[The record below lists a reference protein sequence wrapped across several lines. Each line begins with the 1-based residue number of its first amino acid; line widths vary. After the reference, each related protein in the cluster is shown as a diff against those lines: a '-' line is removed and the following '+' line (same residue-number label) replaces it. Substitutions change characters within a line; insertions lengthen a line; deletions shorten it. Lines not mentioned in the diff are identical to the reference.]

1 MMLTISTQIPY
12 NQEPEIIPDETRG
25 VAMPLA
31 NGWTVVLIDDEADIR
46 DVMTLSL
53 QDSGYRVLTAPDGQ
67 SGIRLCEAHS
77 PQMVITDIRMPGLD
91 GIQVLKII
99 KERWPDIEVIVAT
112 AFGEMDLAI
121 RALQLDASDF
131 ITKPIGDSALFLALN
146 RAQFRYTSR
155 KQIQDY
161 TRLLENENART
172 SQELAATI
180 AFQKNL
186 IESSM
191 DGILGCNESGRVMI
205 FNKAME
211 KLLGYA
217 KKDALDHLGLDQVF
231 PPDERI
237 RFNSVLSSEAYGG
250 KNRLFL
256 HETSL
261 LTRTGNRIPVQ
272 ISAAVLTE
280 EKTISGLVCFVR
292 DLREL
297 RRLEQE
303 MSDQARILH
312 QDKMMSLG
320 RLAASVVHE
329 INNPLAGILNYIC
342 LMRRILDRGQLAADQ
357 QDKFKQHLELVE
369 SETRRCAQIVSGL
382 LTFSRKSPPAFT
394 QVQVDDLI
402 SRSILLSQHK
412 IQLSRISKTVSI
424 PSSLPPVIGDFNQL
438 QQCLIN
444 LLFNAIDAMPDGGT
458 LDISAG
464 ADLAQQ
470 EVFIQVTDSGP
481 GIPPQ
486 DLPHIFEPFY
496 TTKSEGYGVGL
507 GLSTVYGIMERH
519 HGSVQVESQAGKGTT
534 FTLKLPVEERNHE
547 NHPV

>member
-1 MMLTISTQIPY
+1 
-12 NQEPEIIPDETRG
+12 
-25 VAMPLA
+25 MPLA
-31 NGWTVVLIDDEADIR
+31 NGWTVVLMDDEADIR
-46 DVMTLSL
+46 DIMTLSL

-67 SGIRLCEAHS
+67 SGVRLCEEFS
-77 PQMVITDIRMPGLD
+77 PQIVITDIRMPGMD
-91 GIQVLKII
+91 GIQVLQVL
-99 KERWPDIEVIVAT
+99 KERLPDIEVIVAT

-131 ITKPIGDSALFLALN
+131 ITKPIGDSALFLALS
-146 RAQFRYTSR
+146 RAQQRYTSR
-155 KQIQDY
+155 KQIKDY
-161 TRLLENENART
+161 TRLLETENART

-180 AFQKNL
+180 TFQKNL

-191 DGILGCNESGRVMI
+191 DGILGCNETGKVMI

-211 KLLGYA
+211 RLLGYA
-217 KKDALDHLGLDQVF
+217 KKDALDHLSLDQVF

-237 RFNSVLSSEAYGG
+237 RFNSLLTSEAYGG

-261 LTRTGNRIPVQ
+261 LTRTGSRIPVQ
-272 ISAAVLTE
+272 ISAAVLIE
-280 EKTISGLVCFVR
+280 EKAVSGLVCFIR

-342 LMRRILDRGQLAADQ
+342 LMRRILDRGQLAVDQ
-357 QDKFKQHLELVE
+357 QDKFKHHLELVE
-369 SETRRCAQIVSGL
+369 SETRRCSQIVSGL
-382 LTFSRKSPPAFT
+382 LTFSRKSPPSFT
-394 QVQVDDLI
+394 QFQVEDLI
-402 SRSILLSQHK
+402 NRCMLLSQHK
-412 IQLSRISKTVSI
+412 IQLGRISNTVII
-424 PSSLPPVIGDFNQL
+424 PPSLPLVTGDFNQL

-444 LLFNAIDAMPDGGT
+444 LLFNSVDAMPDGGT
-458 LDISAG
+458 LEISAD
-464 ADLAQQ
+464 ADLSQKM
-470 EVFIQVTDSGP
+470 VFIQVKDSGP
-481 GIPPQ
+481 GISPS

-519 HGSVQVESQAGKGTT
+519 HGSVQVESQLGKGTT
-534 FTLKLPVEERNHE
+534 FTLKLPVEERGHE
-547 NHPV
+547 IRSA

>member
-1 MMLTISTQIPY
+1 
-12 NQEPEIIPDETRG
+12 
-25 VAMPLA
+25 MPLT
-31 NGWTVVLIDDEADIR
+31 NGWTIVLIDDEADIR

-53 QDSGYRVLTAPDGQ
+53 QDSGYRVLSAPDGQ
-67 SGIRLCEAHS
+67 SGIRLCEDHN
-77 PQMVITDIRMPGLD
+77 PQMVITDIRMPGMD
-91 GIQVLKII
+91 GIQVLQVL
-99 KERWPDIEVIVAT
+99 KERLPDIEVIVAT

-131 ITKPIGDSALFLALN
+131 ITKPIGDSALFLALS
-146 RAQFRYTSR
+146 RAQQRYTSR
-155 KQIQDY
+155 KQIKDY
-161 TRLLENENART
+161 TRLLETENART
-172 SQELAATI
+172 TQELSATI

-191 DGILGCNESGRVMI
+191 DGILGCNETGKVMI

-211 KLLGYA
+211 RLLGYA
-217 KKDALDHLGLDQVF
+217 KKDALDLGLDQVF
-231 PPDERI
+231 PPEERI
-237 RFNSVLSSEAYGG
+237 RFNSVLASEAYGG

-261 LTRTGNRIPVQ
+261 LTRTGSRIPVQ
-272 ISAAVLTE
+272 ISAAVLTVD
-280 EKTISGLVCFVR
+280 KTISGLVCFIR

-342 LMRRILDRGQLAADQ
+342 LMRRILDRGLLTADQ
-357 QDKFKQHLELVE
+357 QFKFKQHLELVE

-402 SRSILLSQHK
+402 NRCILLSQHK
-412 IQLSRISKTVSI
+412 IQLSRISKTVFI
-424 PSSLPPVIGDFNQL
+424 PPSLPPVPGDFNQL

-444 LLFNAIDAMPDGGT
+444 LLFNAIDAMPGGGI
-458 LDISAG
+458 LEISAG
-464 ADLAQQ
+464 ADLSQK
-470 EVFIQVTDSGP
+470 EVFIQVKDSGP
-481 GIPPQ
+481 GISPS

-496 TTKSEGYGVGL
+496 TTKNEGYGVGL

-519 HGSVQVESQAGKGTT
+519 HGSVQVESQVGKGTT
-534 FTLKLPVEERNHE
+534 FTLKLPVEERDHE
-547 NHPV
+547 NRSA